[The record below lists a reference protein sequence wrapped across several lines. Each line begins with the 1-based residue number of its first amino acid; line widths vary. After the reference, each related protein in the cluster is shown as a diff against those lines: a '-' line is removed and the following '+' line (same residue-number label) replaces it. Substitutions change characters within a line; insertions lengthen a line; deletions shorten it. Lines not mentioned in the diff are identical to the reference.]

1 MAEREIVAVVWH
13 EHTRTI
19 DMVYE
24 DGHPDTLMG
33 TKKMAAQMAEGFGLD
48 LCPTPTGPSCGSKAG
63 PVATRPGPGGIPW
76 SAQVEP
82 R

>member
-1 MAEREIVAVVWH
+1 MGKREIVAVVWH
-13 EHTRTI
+13 EHTHTI

-48 LCPTPTGPSCGSKAG
+48 LVPTTSATFLWVKAA
-63 PVATRPGPGGIPW
+63 P
-76 SAQVEP
+76 
-82 R
+82 